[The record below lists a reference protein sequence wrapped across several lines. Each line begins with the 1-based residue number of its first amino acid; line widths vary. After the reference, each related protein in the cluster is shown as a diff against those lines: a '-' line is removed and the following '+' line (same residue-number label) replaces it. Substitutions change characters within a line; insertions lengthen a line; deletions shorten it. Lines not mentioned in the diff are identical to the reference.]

1 MSRQPD
7 LLIKSR
13 ITNEILLSIKESL
26 KKVRL
31 DAKSQRLFIYLDVLT
46 GRGITVYRKRA
57 LPPDNQSRSKNV
69 AMDIIKLFILQSILP

>member
-7 LLIKSR
+7 LLITSR
-13 ITNEILLSIKESL
+13 ITNEIPLSIKESL

-31 DAKSQRLFIYLDVLT
+31 DAKSQRLFIYLDVFT

-57 LPPDNQSRSKNV
+57 LPHDDQSRSKNV